1 MENHRNPLHLRVPVR
16 VFTPPLCF
24 EMRVRDM
31 LTNSEIKS
39 LRHSGQKG
47 ADKHLDRDQL
57 YLYVLPTGTKSWRV
71 RYRIK
76 GKEDTLVI
84 GQYPAFSL
92 KDAREAAQ
100 EARTLIAKGVDP
112 KQEKRRVA
120 SEEML
125 KQTHLFSVV
134 ADKWIS
140 MKDRELEESTMRKHK
155 SRLAKYLLP
164 ALGSIAVAD
173 ITAPM
178 ILKIGEE
185 IQAKGSEHEAH
196 RVVRLCKQILQYAT
210 ISGLVQYNVAYGVTA
225 GLSRPKTKHRTA
237 PLKDEDIRA
246 VLQRIEKHIGSP
258 QVSIC
263 LKLVPHLFMSPI
275 DITAGRWKDIDLENG
290 IWSFKRR
297 KSGVPTIAPLS
308 DYVKS
313 QLRQIRA
320 IYPNSEWV
328 FPSPNNISNPI
339 SSGSLNAALRRCG
352 VAKNEATIHGFRATA
367 RTLLVE
373 KFGYRQDI
381 VEQQISH
388 TVKDPN
394 GRAYNRTMFL
404 TERRE
409 MLETWSDYL
418 GDLMSPTQLTS
429 VA

>member
-1 MENHRNPLHLRVPVR
+1 
-16 VFTPPLCF
+16 
-24 EMRVRDM
+24 M

-39 LRHSGQKG
+39 LRHSGKKG
-47 ADKHLDRDQL
+47 ADKYLDRDQL
-57 YLYVLPTGTKSWRV
+57 YLYVLPTGTKSWRL

-84 GQYPAFSL
+84 GKYPAFSL

-100 EARTLIAKGVDP
+100 QARTLVAKGVDP
-112 KQEKRRVA
+112 KEEKRRVA
-120 SEEML
+120 SEELL

-225 GLSRPKTKHRTA
+225 GLSRPKTKHRAA
-237 PLKDEDIRA
+237 PLKDEDIRT

-275 DITAGRWKDIDLENG
+275 DITAGRWEDIDLENG
-290 IWSFKRR
+290 IWSFSRR
-297 KSGVPTIAPLS
+297 KSGVPTTAPLS

-339 SSGSLNAALRRCG
+339 SSGSLNAALRRCR
-352 VAKNEATIHGFRATA
+352 VTKNEATIHGFRATA

-409 MLETWSDYL
+409 MLETWSAYL
-418 GDLMSPTQLTS
+418 EDLISPTQLTS

>member
-1 MENHRNPLHLRVPVR
+1 
-16 VFTPPLCF
+16 
-24 EMRVRDM
+24 MRVRDM

-39 LRHSGQKG
+39 LRHSGKKG
-47 ADKHLDRDQL
+47 ADKYLDRDQL
-57 YLYVLPTGTKSWRV
+57 YLYVLPTGTKSWRL

-100 EARTLIAKGVDP
+100 EARILIAKGVDP
-112 KQEKRRVA
+112 KEEKRRVA

>member
-1 MENHRNPLHLRVPVR
+1 
-16 VFTPPLCF
+16 
-24 EMRVRDM
+24 MRVRDM

-39 LRHSGQKG
+39 LRHSGKKG

-112 KQEKRRVA
+112 KEEKRRVA
-120 SEEML
+120 TEEML
-125 KQTHLFSVV
+125 KQTHLFSLV

-164 ALGSIAVAD
+164 ALGSIAVTD
-173 ITAPM
+173 ISAPM
-178 ILKIGEE
+178 VLKIGEE

-225 GLSRPKTKHRTA
+225 GLSRPKTKHRAA
-237 PLKDEDIRA
+237 PLKDEDIRT

-275 DITAGRWKDIDLENG
+275 DITAGRWEDIDLENG
-290 IWSFKRR
+290 IWSFSRR
-297 KSGVPTIAPLS
+297 KSGVPTTAPLS

-339 SSGSLNAALRRCG
+339 SSGSLNAALRRCR
-352 VAKNEATIHGFRATA
+352 VTKNEATIHGFRATA

-409 MLETWSDYL
+409 MLETWSAYL
-418 GDLMSPTQLTS
+418 RELMSPTRLTS

>member
-1 MENHRNPLHLRVPVR
+1 MRVR
-16 VFTPPLCF
+16 VRAFTPPPLCQ
-24 EMRVRDM
+24 MRVRDM

-39 LRHSGQKG
+39 LRHSGKKG

-57 YLYVLPTGTKSWRV
+57 YLYVLPTGTKSWRL

-100 EARTLIAKGVDP
+100 KARTLIAKGVDP
-112 KQEKRRVA
+112 KTERQRVA
-120 SEEML
+120 SEEIL
-125 KQTHLFSVV
+125 RQSHLFSVI

-140 MKDRELEESTMRKHK
+140 MKDRELERSTMRKHK

-164 ALGSIAVAD
+164 ELGAIAVTD

-178 ILKIGEE
+178 VLKIGEE

-225 GLSRPKTKHRTA
+225 GLSRPKTKHRAA
-237 PLKDEDIRA
+237 PLKDDDIRA
-246 VLQRIEKHIGSP
+246 VLQRIQNYTGSP

-275 DITAGRWKDIDLENG
+275 DITTGRWEDIDLEQG
-290 IWSFKRR
+290 TWSFKRR

-308 DYVKS
+308 EYVKS
-313 QLRQIRA
+313 ELRQIQA
-320 IYPNSEWV
+320 IYPDSEWV
-328 FPSPNNISNPI
+328 FPSPNRPKQPI
-339 SSGSLNAALRRCG
+339 SSGSLNAALRKCG
-352 VAKNEATIHGFRATA
+352 IDKDEATIHGFRATA

-373 KFGYRQDI
+373 NFGYPQHI

-404 TERRE
+404 DDRRKMME
-409 MLETWSDYL
+409 EWS
-418 GDLMSPTQLTS
+418 QWLTGLRFNQALAS